1 MFNDLS
7 SVLALLKSRKSASA
21 KAMGEPGPSAD
32 ELKEILAIAARV
44 PDHGKLA
51 PWRFIILQGEAR
63 QQLGELF
70 AKRWHELHPD
80 HGPEMLKQQAGLLL
94 RAPIV
99 VAVVSCAQP
108 HVKIPEWEQVLS
120 AGAVCH
126 NLLLAATAMGFGA
139 QWNTGWVAFD
149 GEALKAIGLAPS
161 EKLAGLIYIG
171 TSTVALEERDRPD
184 VAALTQYW
192 GQ

>member
-1 MFNDLS
+1 
-7 SVLALLKSRKSASA
+7 
-21 KAMGEPGPSAD
+21 
-32 ELKEILAIAARV
+32 
-44 PDHGKLA
+44 
-51 PWRFIILQGEAR
+51 
-63 QQLGELF
+63 
-70 AKRWHELHPD
+70 
-80 HGPEMLKQQAGLLL
+80 MLKQQAGLLL

-99 VAVVSCAQP
+99 VAVVSCAKP
-108 HVKIPEWEQVLS
+108 HAKIPEWEQVLS

-126 NLLLAATAMGFGA
+126 NLLLAATAMGYGA